1 MLAVADT
8 EAILCGAASCRVVV
22 VGDLILDEY
31 FWGEIERISPEAPVP
46 VLRLRRVR
54 VEEILE
60 RIVESG
66 KDLSAPAHAG
76 AA

>member
-1 MLAVADT
+1 MLAVAET
-8 EAILCGAASCRVVV
+8 EAILRRAASRRVVV

-66 KDLSAPAHAG
+66 KDLSAPAHPG